1 MNEPLNQLLAMQQ
14 KNIMR
19 PMRSYK
25 LILLAIVA
33 GLLGGCAS
41 SSSKPP
47 SQAAGYRTARAQ
59 SALEVPPDLINTS
72 TSSLQ
77 QSTAKAGN
85 EVLPGLDG
93 IVMRSSGNDRWL
105 EIKATADAV
114 WNKALDYA
122 NKSGVPI
129 LVENKRDGIME
140 TDWIGDENSES
151 QSKRMMRASLGSI
164 VGRPP
169 VNDKYILWLEKVD
182 EQTTALHVS
191 HSQLKQFIKEPT
203 GQRANNIETGWV
215 EVPGD
220 GLKALI
226 LLRSMAAFFGGAV
239 IETDNSSRVVLVETS
254 PVQIIL
260 DEKPEDAWA
269 TVKLAI
275 VTSPYTQYEENPENN
290 IIKIKQVKDKGFW
303 GKLTPAKKF
312 GVLLEPTADQSKT
325 RIRVTTTKG
334 KDIDRSDALPVL
346 YSIAGELRRSGG
358 APTN

>member
-1 MNEPLNQLLAMQQ
+1 MLLH
-14 KNIMR
+14 
-19 PMRSYK
+19 K
-25 LILLAIVA
+25 LILIAIVTS
-33 GLLGGCAS
+33 LLGACAS

-72 TSSLQ
+72 TPSLQ
-77 QSTAKAGN
+77 RSTVKAGN
-85 EVLPGLDG
+85 EVLADLGG
-93 IVMRSSGNDRWL
+93 IVMRSSGTDRWL
-105 EIKATADAV
+105 EIEATADEV
-114 WNKALDYA
+114 WDKALDYA

-151 QSKRMMRASLGSI
+151 QSKRMIRNSLGSI

-182 EQTTALHVS
+182 EQTTALHIS
-191 HSQLKQFIKEPT
+191 HSQLKQFIKEPV

-226 LLRSMAAFFGGAV
+226 LLRSIAAYFGGAV
-239 IETDNSSRVVLVETS
+239 IETDNSSRVVLIDTS

-269 TVKLAI
+269 SVKLAI
-275 VTSPYTQYEENPENN
+275 ITSPYTQNGENQEKN
-290 IIKIKQVKDKGFW
+290 IIKIKQAKNKGFW
-303 GKLTPAKKF
+303 GNITPAKKF

-325 RIRVTTTKG
+325 RIRITTTKG
-334 KDIDRSDALPVL
+334 KNIERADALPVL
-346 YSIAGELRRSGG
+346 YAIAGELRRTGSTP
-358 APTN
+358 PTQ